1 MKVPKY
7 IEKALEQR
15 AKAATKLIETDC
27 VISDFIR
34 ENDIEAE
41 YDDYQL
47 SVGIFENPYESSERV
62 KEAILKK
69 GE

>member
-27 VISDFIR
+27 VISAFIR
-34 ENDIEAE
+34 EHGIDAE

-47 SVGIFENPYESSERV
+47 SVGIFESPYESSERV
-62 KEAILKK
+62 REAILRKDT
-69 GE
+69 